1 MQVRR
6 LKLQSGESG
15 RVVRVVVL
23 GAAVLAVGA
32 GFGRYTGTVQAQRS
46 QDPARQRVQDP
57 NAVVVKDQ
65 TKTSVTQPGS
75 IPIGGTPDTM
85 DGVNP
90 TDEQRLKAMSDER
103 QKKLKDDVNKLLTLS
118 TELKADV
125 DKTSKDQISLEA
137 MRKAAEIEKLAHSI
151 QSRMKS

>member
-1 MQVRR
+1 M
-6 LKLQSGESG
+6 QSGESG
-15 RVVRVVVL
+15 RVVRGVVFGAVVL
-23 GAAVLAVGA
+23 TVGA
-32 GFGRYTGTVQAQRS
+32 GFGRYTGAVEAQRS

-65 TKTSVTQPGS
+65 TKSAVTQPGS

-85 DGVNP
+85 DGMNR
-90 TDEQRLKAMSDER
+90 TGADEQRLKAMSDER

-125 DKTSKDQISLEA
+125 DKTGKDQISLEA